1 MYICMRLPAC
11 LSLTRLF
18 QGTNP
23 CNRIFPLPKMP
34 FPLWYSGMACPWH
47 APGVNRT
54 HFPRN
59 LACNGQGGGM
69 YDRRLSG
76 CVLVSMIMMEFLF
89 ISFISSQEVQ
99 HVSTHLPNLQQIH
112 GFRRSISH
120 LNSPGVL
127 CAIAQT
133 KEHFFLF
140 HFSSG
145 KWRFTSFFCFWLHC
159 RLFFLVNPGRCP
171 NPPFFCFFFP
181 RWWHVL
187 GDL

>member
-1 MYICMRLPAC
+1 MPLVSTA
-11 LSLTRLF
+11 
-18 QGTNP
+18 
-23 CNRIFPLPKMP
+23 RISPVI
-34 FPLWYSGMACPWH
+34 WH
-47 APGVNRT
+47 VT
-54 HFPRN
+54 DK
-59 LACNGQGGGM
+59 GGGM
-69 YDRRLSG
+69 YDRRLSR

-181 RWWHVL
+181 PLVARSWRSIMSRSPRRKENL
-187 GDL
+187 AKKT